1 MMNRN
6 TMQRDFAITVVQKKK
21 SVQNINVGFKKE

>member
-1 MMNRN
+1 
-6 TMQRDFAITVVQKKK
+6 MQRDFAITVVQKKK